1 MLPAILLKL
10 LNLGDVMKKFV
21 TNICCALLSLM
32 VGACAINKEPV
43 MEYDSRASEA
53 AALNLKNR
61 KDIKI
66 IKTSAFENKRVE
78 VIPHVKGYK
87 AAFETKKSYNKASTE
102 EMLYKQYGDA
112 YSRLIENVDI
122 YDQNPKQVTYQY
134 NDARVDE
141 LALLAIEYC
150 KNQNN
155 RQAVLQKIKLFRN
168 KARLATFDCVR
179 L

>member
-1 MLPAILLKL
+1 MKMLPAILLKP

-32 VGACAINKEPV
+32 VGACAVSKEPV
-43 MEYDSRASEA
+43 VEYVPAQSKPVLSSSA
-53 AALNLKNR
+53 K
-61 KDIKI
+61 KVKPI
-66 IKTSAFENKRVE
+66 TSSTISAENVE
-78 VIPHVKGYK
+78 VIPYVKGYK
-87 AAFETKKSYNKASTE
+87 AAFKKKSYPDKATE
-102 EMLYKQYGDA
+102 EEMMYKQYGDV
-112 YSRLIENVDI
+112 YSRLIENVNV

-155 RQAVLQKIKLFRN
+155 KQAVLQKIKLFRN

>member
-1 MLPAILLKL
+1 MLPAILLKP

-32 VGACAINKEPV
+32 VGACAVSKEPV
-43 MEYDSRASEA
+43 VEYVPAQSKPVLSSSA
-53 AALNLKNR
+53 K
-61 KDIKI
+61 KVKPI
-66 IKTSAFENKRVE
+66 TSSTISAENVE
-78 VIPHVKGYK
+78 VIPYVKGYK
-87 AAFETKKSYNKASTE
+87 AAFKKKSYPDKATE
-102 EMLYKQYGDA
+102 EEMMYKQYGDV
-112 YSRLIENVDI
+112 YSRLIENVNV

-155 RQAVLQKIKLFRN
+155 QQAVLQKIKLFRN